1 MLVQSPVSFVLQ
13 GVGIITQTT
22 VLGHLR
28 SVSKGSVKK
37 KNNNFQNFF
46 YVFLQNF
53 LI

>member
-13 GVGIITQTT
+13 GVGITTQTT

-37 KNNNFQNFF
+37 NNNFQNFF